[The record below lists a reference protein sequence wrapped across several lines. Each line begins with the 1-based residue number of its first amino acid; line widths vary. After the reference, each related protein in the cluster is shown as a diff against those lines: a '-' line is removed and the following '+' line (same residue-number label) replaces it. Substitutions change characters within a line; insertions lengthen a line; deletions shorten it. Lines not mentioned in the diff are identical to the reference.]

1 MVITRKHTVQ
11 AKGLILREIISN
23 ILLIHLNIN
32 TCGVSFCPNINVLG
46 NHMVFVDTGQ
56 RGPEC
61 NTLEWN
67 TGKHGAKYSSSHVR
81 CIRKINTCSTFIT
94 NTH

>member
-1 MVITRKHTVQ
+1 MVITWKHIVQ

-32 TCGVSFCPNINVLG
+32 SPTSVLG

-56 RGPEC
+56 HDPEC

-67 TGKHGAKYSSSHVR
+67 TEKHGAKYSSSHVR